1 MLIFDHGRGACAA
14 QTTQNPAMIDIL
26 DYHASVLEKYRSY
39 IQSFVAIRDERIRKV
54 VDTYLHDQKGLWNDP
69 LIQFNPGYETGKPLS
84 TLSNAHPMLS
94 ELFPFPP
101 HKHQEEAVQ
110 LGLNGQHFVV
120 ISGTGSGK
128 SLTYMASI
136 FNHLLQVHGPEK
148 KEGVHALIVYPMNAL
163 INSQVGELEKLREA
177 YEAKH
182 GEKSFPFSFEKY
194 TGQESEHQKQR
205 IIEDKPN
212 IILTN
217 YVMLEL
223 MLVRAKEQALRD
235 SIFDCLHYLVFDELH
250 TYRGRQ
256 GADVAMLI
264 RRLHQ
269 EAKKELVCIGTSAT
283 MSSGGSPAQQKEDV
297 SRVASRIFGVP
308 VPPGQIV
315 TETLR
320 KVVVHAGSDMAAL
333 QQSLTHPM
341 DENGSEA
348 YLLSHPLAA
357 WLEQHIALKAVEGK
371 WYRNEPKTLPN
382 VIEALQTASGM
393 PAEVC
398 GQRLKEMLN
407 LIQSVNVRLAESGSR
422 TSYLQF
428 RLHQFFLQTG
438 TAYCT
443 LEDPESREIRVEK
456 EVSVTKNGEVLPLFS
471 VAFSRISGETFYRV
485 QVSASSALEP
495 WTDVYGNDAEEET
508 SEEGYFLLS
517 PPEGEDFWDEDP
529 AHAREE
535 LPLDWFNPGN
545 RERIKKERLPFVP
558 RRLYVNR
565 FGQVSN
571 APAEGFLAGWFLKA
585 PLLFDPTA
593 GAFYDSRTRDATK
606 LARIG
611 NEGRGT
617 ATTLLSLSAALAL
630 AQAKAPRE
638 VQKVMSFTDNR
649 QDAALQAGHYNDF
662 VNTVLIRS
670 AIYHAVSKN
679 GPLDYSNIALE
690 VAKVLNLSQLEYAR
704 EQALL
709 SSAKAENEKAL
720 RLYLQYR
727 ILDDLRYSWRV
738 ILPNLEQCGLLK
750 IEYTDLD
757 ELSGDSF
764 WTAVPMMLET
774 APEERRDLLFLLV
787 NYMRNKFAIRSDYY
801 EEANQEQNI
810 NIVQQKLIEPWRFD
824 RKELG
829 RDEQSN
835 RRPTSL
841 QLFTPN
847 WMRVEAAD
855 KGLNTQSLHFMSA
868 WGRYLKNFFN
878 KKGYPEFRGERVNE
892 LTSAILNVLAQT
904 GYLSEN
910 KTLGPVPLYQ
920 LPIDRLLWVQGDRN
934 TVYHDRLRL
943 RLRED
948 KPLQPNLFFQE
959 FYTAPL
965 EQLKYRLA
973 GEHTGQLK
981 NDKRQFY
988 EAAFRHDDEVPKA
1001 KRLSALFCSP
1011 TMELGIDIRELN
1023 TVHLRNIPPSPANY
1037 VQRAGR
1043 AGRSGQGALVLA
1055 FCGNQSPHDRYYY
1068 EHQGEMVHGVVTP
1081 PNLDLS
1087 NEELWRTHLHSM
1099 YLAACA
1105 LDAFDRSVDQ
1115 LLDTEQ
1121 AGYPIRPE
1129 VAAKLQLNERA
1140 QRALVQKA
1148 LDITRDSMDQNHP
1161 PLWYHDNWVAQVI
1174 AQAPQRF
1181 DDAFIRWRN
1190 MYREAKDAIKRATL
1204 IYNKLGII
1212 STKHPDYINAKN
1224 EQRNAEKRHEEL
1236 LNNGRSEQ
1244 SEFFPYRY
1252 LASEG
1257 FLPGYNFPR
1266 LPRRL
1271 WLENSSTGADTISRP
1286 RLLALTE
1293 FGPQNTVYY
1302 DGQKYQVN
1310 SMSPGLDNEGMSLR
1324 AAKIS
1329 KKSGFIL
1336 LDQETK
1342 TDTDPFSGADL
1353 SDNGNVEN
1361 LANLLEMRD
1370 GYARPVQRISCEEEE
1385 RMRKGFEEKLYFRT
1399 DHAHAIQVVKVI
1411 FEGEHLL
1418 NLRYIPT
1425 AQIVKVNLRWRASRT
1440 QEQGFAFDTRSGK
1453 WLTQKE
1459 VENRQDRGEEAMDT
1473 LQRVHLYATDT
1484 ANALYLE
1491 PCARLNLSPDG
1502 VLTLM
1507 YALKRALEIYFQ
1519 VEPREMGATLM
1530 GEPAQPNIFIYEAAE
1545 GSLGILSQITQDAG
1559 AFRKVAETAYKLCYF
1574 ENGSDVHPN
1583 GEHCPASYSDLL
1595 DYFNQRDHAKIN
1607 RLLIKNALELLQDC
1621 RYDIGT
1627 GDKSYGELYRSL
1639 RAQTDPNSAMERQL
1653 LDHLYQNGL
1662 RLPDRAQVNM
1672 SSLGCYVSADF
1683 AFDKARIAVFVDGS
1697 VHDHTHVAEGD
1708 AFKRECLERLG
1719 WEVLIWHYRQPLGD
1733 FVAAH
1738 PHIFT
1743 QSSTR

>member
-1 MLIFDHGRGACAA
+1 MLWPKQASKTA
-14 QTTQNPAMIDIL
+14 QNPDMIDIL
-26 DYHASVLEKYRSY
+26 DYHKSVLEKYRSY
-39 IQSFVAIRDERIRKV
+39 IQSFVAIRDERIRTV
-54 VDTYLHDQKGLWNDP
+54 VDAYLHNQKGLWNDP

-84 TLSNAHPMLS
+84 ELSNAHPLLS
-94 ELFPFPP
+94 ELFPFQP

-110 LGLNGQHFVV
+110 LGLNSKHFVV

-128 SLTYMASI
+128 SLTYMASV
-136 FNHLLQVHGPEK
+136 FNHLLQVHGPVK
-148 KEGVHALIVYPMNAL
+148 KQGVHALIVYPMNAL
-163 INSQVGELEKLREA
+163 INSQVGELDKLREA

-182 GEKSFPFSFEKY
+182 GKNSFPFSFEKY
-194 TGQESEHQKQR
+194 TGQESERQKQR

-223 MLVRAKEQALRD
+223 MLVRAKEQQLRD

-264 RRLHQ
+264 RRLHK

-283 MSSGGSPAQQKEDV
+283 MSSGGSPTQQKEDV
-297 SRVASRIFGVP
+297 SMVASRIFGVP
-308 VPPGQIV
+308 VPPEQIV

-333 QQSLTHPM
+333 QQSLTSPI
-341 DENGSEA
+341 DENGSESC
-348 YLLSHPLAA
+348 LLSHPLAA

-382 VIEALQTASGM
+382 VIEALRSASGM
-393 PAEVC
+393 PVKVC
-398 GQRLKEMLN
+398 EQRLKEILN
-407 LIQSVNVRLAESGSR
+407 LIQAVNVRLAESGSR

-443 LEDPESREIRVEK
+443 LENRENREIRVEK
-456 EVSVTKNGEVLPLFS
+456 EVSIAKNGEMLPLFS

-485 QVSASSALEP
+485 NVTATPALEP
-495 WTDVYGNDAEEET
+495 WTDVYGHDAEEEAG
-508 SEEGYFLLS
+508 EEGYFLLS
-517 PPEGEDFWDEDP
+517 PSEGEDFWDDDP

-545 RERIKKERLPFVP
+545 RERIRKERLPFVP
-558 RRLYVNR
+558 RRMYVNR
-565 FGQVSN
+565 FGHIRN
-571 APAEGFLAGWFLKA
+571 DPAEGFLPGWFLKA
-585 PLLFDPTA
+585 PLLFDPTS

-617 ATTLLSLSAALAL
+617 ATTIISLSAALAL
-630 AQAKAPRE
+630 SQSHAPRE

-679 GPLDYSNIALE
+679 SPLDYSNIALE
-690 VAKVLNLSQLEYAR
+690 VAKALNLSQVEFAR
-704 EQALL
+704 EPGTLG
-709 SSAKAENEKAL
+709 SSRAENEKAL
-720 RLYLQYR
+720 RLYLKYR

-757 ELSGDSF
+757 ELSTDPF
-764 WTAVPMMLET
+764 WIAVPMMLEI
-774 APEERRDLLFLLV
+774 APDERRDLLFLLV
-787 NYMRNKFAIRSDYY
+787 NYIRNKFAIRSDDY
-801 EEANQEQNI
+801 EEANKEQNI

-824 RKELG
+824 RQ
-829 RDEQSN
+829 EQI
-835 RRPTSL
+835 
-841 QLFTPN
+841 FAPN
-847 WMRVEAAD
+847 WMRVEPVD
-855 KGLNTQSLHFMSA
+855 KRINTESLHYMSA

-878 KKGYPEFRGERVNE
+878 KKGHPDFRGERVNE
-892 LTSAILNVLAQT
+892 LTVAILQVLTET

-910 KTLGPVPLYQ
+910 KTLCPAPLYQ
-920 LPIDRLLWVQGDRN
+920 LPIDRIRWVQGDRN

-948 KPLQPNLFFQE
+948 KPLQPNRFFQE
-959 FYTAPL
+959 FYTGPL

-981 NDKRQFY
+981 NEKRQFY
-988 EAAFRHDDEVPKA
+988 EAAFRHDDDVPKA
-1001 KRLSALFCSP
+1001 QRLSALFCSP

-1105 LDAFDRSVDQ
+1105 LDAFDRSVEQ
-1115 LLDTEQ
+1115 LLDIEQ
-1121 AGYPIRPE
+1121 AGYHIRPE
-1129 VAAKLQLNERA
+1129 VAAKLRLQERA
-1140 QRALVQKA
+1140 QVALVQKA
-1148 LDITRDSMDQNHP
+1148 LDITRASMDKSDP
-1161 PLWYHDNWVAQVI
+1161 PLWYHDHWAAQVI
-1174 AQAPQRF
+1174 ARAPQNF
-1181 DDAFIRWRN
+1181 DQAFARWRN
-1190 MYREAKDAIKRATL
+1190 MYREALAAKQRATQV
-1204 IYNKLGII
+1204 INHHSI
-1212 STKHPDYINAKN
+1212 SRSHPDYKNAKR
-1224 EQRNAEKRHEEL
+1224 EMEMAQERLDQLR
-1236 LNNGRSEQ
+1236 NNGHSEQ

-1271 WLENSSTGADTISRP
+1271 WLETSTAAADTISRP

-1310 SMSPGLDNEGMSLR
+1310 SMMPGFDNEGMTLR

-1336 LDQETK
+1336 FDQETK

-1353 SDNGNVEN
+1353 SHNGNVET
-1361 LANLLEMRD
+1361 LANLLELQD
-1370 GYARPVQRISCEEEE
+1370 GRARQVQRISCEEEE

-1399 DHAHAIQVVKVI
+1399 DHAHAIQVVRI
-1411 FEGEHLL
+1411 FFEGDHLL

-1440 QEQGFAFDTRSGK
+1440 QDQGFAIHKRSGK
-1453 WLTQKE
+1453 WLTQKQ
-1459 VENRQDRGEEAMDT
+1459 VEEMQERGEEALDN

-1502 VLTLM
+1502 VLTMM
-1507 YALKRALEIYFQ
+1507 YALKRALEIHFQ

-1530 GEPAQPNIFIYEAAE
+1530 GDPEQPNIFIYEAAE
-1545 GSLGILSQITQDAG
+1545 GSLGILSQITRDAG
-1559 AFRKVAETAYKLCYF
+1559 AFQKVAETAYKLCCF
-1574 ENGSDVHPN
+1574 ANGADVHPN
-1583 GEHCPASYSDLL
+1583 GELCPASYSDLL
-1595 DYFNQRDHAKIN
+1595 DYFNQRDHTKIN
-1607 RLLIKNALELLQDC
+1607 RLLIKNALELLKDC
-1621 RYDIGT
+1621 RYDIGA
-1627 GDKSYGELYRSL
+1627 GDKSYGELYQWLCSR
-1639 RAQTDPNSAMERQL
+1639 TDPNSAMERQL
-1653 LDHLYQNGL
+1653 LDYLYLNGL
-1662 RLPDRAQVNM
+1662 RLPDRAQINM
-1672 SSLGCYVSADF
+1672 SNLGCYVSADF
-1683 AFDKARIAVFVDGS
+1683 VFDKERIAVFVDGS
-1697 VHDHTHVAEGD
+1697 VHDQNWVADGD
-1708 AFKRECLERLG
+1708 TFKRECLERLG
-1719 WEVLIWHYRQPLGD
+1719 WETLVWHHRQPLSD
-1733 FVAAH
+1733 FIAAH

-1743 QSSTR
+1743 QSNTR